1 MVCSVLYYYLLRDDR
16 GDKMKMLTLQEMTEA
31 QLFRVKTRL
40 GQERK
45 KLGRELT
52 NAEHSRV
59 KTAIVT
65 EISKEVELAAK
76 KARAQKKKDKL
87 VSSDETFSWS
97 SNNHRRGLR

>member
-1 MVCSVLYYYLLRDDR
+1 
-16 GDKMKMLTLQEMTEA
+16 MKMLTLQEMTDA
-31 QLFRVKTRL
+31 QRMRVSTRL
-40 GQERK
+40 GKERK

-59 KTAIVT
+59 KNEIVS

-87 VSSDETFSWS
+87 VASEETYSWS
-97 SNNHRRGLR
+97 THNHRRGLR